1 MPVVINDAD
10 ERTNERT
17 NLRKK
22 ERTKGMI
29 GGREYRFVRKTI
41 TGLKRRRRRHFDEI
55 WRINLANANMFCKRD
70 KMVHLSLISNF

>member
-10 ERTNERT
+10 ERT

-41 TGLKRRRRRHFDEI
+41 TGLKRRRRRRRHFDEI

-70 KMVHLSLISNF
+70 KMVHLSLISNY